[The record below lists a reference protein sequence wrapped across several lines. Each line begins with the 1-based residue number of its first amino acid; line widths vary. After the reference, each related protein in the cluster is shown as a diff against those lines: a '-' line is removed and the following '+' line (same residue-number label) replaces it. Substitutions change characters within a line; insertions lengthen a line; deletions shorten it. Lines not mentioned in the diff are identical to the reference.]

1 MLWVEVYSGAEGSV
15 MFNTILSLLSA
26 RCRSKPSSGRI
37 QETARK
43 NGEHGVLS
51 CLPDGFQ
58 EACLDLGSCVRE
70 IVYYSFIVDPVIE
83 VICVGFCPLQ
93 FLTKTS
99 SELEPHFLM
108 NPGKRNTVSVM
119 KAEAMYCSTQDCWF
133 WRHRKPRRTQG
144 LSSGIHL
151 LQWPWSWPCS
161 MQHCVNTPYVA
172 FTQ

>member
-1 MLWVEVYSGAEGSV
+1 MEVYSGVEGSV

-26 RCRSKPSSGRI
+26 RCRSKPSSGRT

-83 VICVGFCPLQ
+83 VI
-93 FLTKTS
+93 
-99 SELEPHFLM
+99 
-108 NPGKRNTVSVM
+108 
-119 KAEAMYCSTQDCWF
+119 
-133 WRHRKPRRTQG
+133 
-144 LSSGIHL
+144 
-151 LQWPWSWPCS
+151 
-161 MQHCVNTPYVA
+161 
-172 FTQ
+172 